1 MLFVPGRPLRIK
13 EKEREICQRNIS
25 GKPKCALGQEKLL
38 FFSLKRRGVKLQL

>member
-25 GKPKCALGQEKLL
+25 EPKCALGQEKLL